1 MKLRIRKRSTPRA
14 ILESVSADKEEEE
27 EEEEQ
32 EEEGKEGRSVVDA
45 DEVMVAVSV

>member
-27 EEEEQ
+27 EEEE
-32 EEEGKEGRSVVDA
+32 EGKEGRSVVDA